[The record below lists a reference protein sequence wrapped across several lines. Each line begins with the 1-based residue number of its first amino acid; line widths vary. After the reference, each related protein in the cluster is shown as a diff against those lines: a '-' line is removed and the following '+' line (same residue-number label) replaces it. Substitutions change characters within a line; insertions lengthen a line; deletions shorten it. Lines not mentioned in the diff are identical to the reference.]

1 MSEWITGKTPPPNQK
16 PDTTLRE
23 EILDILYELPRVGAD
38 EGYAQKQNQADQIL
52 DTIAKRLPE
61 LEKLKKGDP
70 YLESKVSYNQA
81 ILEVRAI
88 IDGKDL

>member
-16 PDTTLRE
+16 PDTTLRD
-23 EILDILYELPRVGAD
+23 EIRTILYNAHT
-38 EGYAQKQNQADQIL
+38 GYEVAIDQLL
-52 DTIAKRLPE
+52 DLLAKRLPE

-88 IDGKDL
+88 IEGEL